1 MAQAQMETRSTSG
14 NIVQAIGIALTA
26 MIAYLGIWS
35 SEWLGSAILGFEK
48 SPISGI
54 MMAILI
60 GLVIGNSVTFSPAVK
75 RGITFSV
82 KIILRLGIILLG
94 IRLGLGD
101 VFRLGMLGVPLIVL
115 CVGGA
120 LLFSGWLGGW
130 LKLPPRMSAL
140 IAVGTSICGA
150 TAIVAIGPAIDAK
163 DEETMYA
170 VANITIFGMLAMFLY
185 PYLAHA
191 LFANAPTSAGL
202 FLGTSIHETAQVAG
216 SGLIYDQLYNAP
228 QALEAATITKLVRN
242 IFMILVIPLMAYRYR
257 VESADANKE
266 AINLASIFPVFI
278 LGFVV
283 MALVRTVGDAT
294 LANGMAY
301 GVLSAEQWGN
311 LTHTIQEIANFLLAV
326 AMAAVGLGTRL
337 AQLRGL
343 GLKPFYVGFG
353 AAVIVGSLSLIG
365 IILLQWLGLTL
376 V

>member
-94 IRLGLGD
+94 IRLGFGD

-185 PYLAHA
+185 P
-191 LFANAPTSAGL
+191 
-202 FLGTSIHETAQVAG
+202 
-216 SGLIYDQLYNAP
+216 
-228 QALEAATITKLVRN
+228 
-242 IFMILVIPLMAYRYR
+242 
-257 VESADANKE
+257 
-266 AINLASIFPVFI
+266 
-278 LGFVV
+278 
-283 MALVRTVGDAT
+283 
-294 LANGMAY
+294 
-301 GVLSAEQWGN
+301 
-311 LTHTIQEIANFLLAV
+311 
-326 AMAAVGLGTRL
+326 
-337 AQLRGL
+337 
-343 GLKPFYVGFG
+343 
-353 AAVIVGSLSLIG
+353 
-365 IILLQWLGLTL
+365 
-376 V
+376 